1 MSAGKLD
8 ITYECGMPQ
17 SVLTTFED
25 QSGVPVS
32 LLGYTAKMQIRE
44 YNDYVG
50 TPVVSLDSA
59 TGGITVGSNAN
70 FNNVDINL
78 PSTIPAG
85 SYTYDLFLEYSGT
98 PTIKYLYGAFNAV
111 QNVTQGL

>member
-17 SVLTTFED
+17 SVRTTFED
-25 QSGVPVS
+25 ASGVPIS
-32 LLGYTAKMQIRE
+32 LLGYTAKMQVRE
-44 YNDYVG
+44 YNDYSG
-50 TPVVSLDSA
+50 AATLTLDSA
-59 TGGITVGSNAN
+59 TGGITVGSNAT

-85 SYTYDLFLEYSGT
+85 SYTYDLFLEYGGT
-98 PTIKYLYGAFNAV
+98 PTIKYLYGNFSAV
-111 QNVTQGL
+111 QNVTTSL

>member
-8 ITYECGMPQ
+8 ITYECGMRQ
-17 SVLTTFED
+17 AVRTEFED
-25 QSGVPVS
+25 GSGGPIS
-32 LLGYTAKMQIRE
+32 LLGYTGKMQIRE

-50 TPVVSLDSA
+50 SPIVSLDSN
-59 TGGITVGSNAN
+59 TGGLTIGTNAGA
-70 FNNVDINL
+70 NNVDINL
-78 PSTIPAG
+78 PDNIPAG
-85 SYTYDLFLEYSGT
+85 SYTYDLFLEYGGS